1 MLIRQRR
8 RGLCTAVPGWG
19 QLRIGV
25 VGFIRALASAL
36 DKDKVSVSEKSV
48 EQFHESDDVLLVLW
62 IQLDQPT

>member
-8 RGLCTAVPGWG
+8 WGLCTAAPGWD

-25 VGFIRALASAL
+25 AGFIRALASAL
-36 DKDKVSVSEKSV
+36 MKVSVSEKSV

>member
-36 DKDKVSVSEKSV
+36 DKVSVSEKSV

>member
-25 VGFIRALASAL
+25 AGFIKGASAL
-36 DKDKVSVSEKSV
+36 DKVSVSEKSV